1 MKILG
6 IREYSKTILAELK
19 VFTGVKGPENG
30 ELCAGL
36 MGKNIVLV
44 FSLTSMMLQLLL
56 EITEIKIIK
65 IFQEMGDS
73 CIALTK

>member
-1 MKILG
+1 MKTLG
-6 IREYSKTILAELK
+6 TREYSKTILAELK
-19 VFTGVKGPENG
+19 VFTGVKRLANG

-44 FSLTSMMLQLLL
+44 FSLISMRLQLLF

-65 IFQEMGDS
+65 IFQEMGES

>member
-19 VFTGVKGPENG
+19 VFTGVKRPANG

-36 MGKNIVLV
+36 MGKNIALV
-44 FSLTSMMLQLLL
+44 FSLISMMLQLLFG
-56 EITEIKIIK
+56 ITEIKIIK
-65 IFQEMGDS
+65 TFQEMGDS
-73 CIALTK
+73 CIALIK

>member
-6 IREYSKTILAELK
+6 IREYSKTILAGLK
-19 VFTGVKGPENG
+19 VFTGVKRSANG
-30 ELCAGL
+30 ELCAEL

-44 FSLTSMMLQLLL
+44 FSLISMMLQLLFG
-56 EITEIKIIK
+56 ITEIKIIK
-65 IFQEMGDS
+65 TFQEMGDS

>member
-1 MKILG
+1 MKTPG
-6 IREYSKTILAELK
+6 IREYNKTTLAELK
-19 VFTGVKGPENG
+19 VFTGVKKSANG

-44 FSLTSMMLQLLL
+44 FSLISMMLQLLFA
-56 EITEIKIIK
+56 ITEIKTIK